1 MKFDNVLANELL
13 MSGYTLPEVAKKL
26 KLNYQQVVY
35 NYKPIPNKNKYIE
48 EEEEE
53 EVKEEKIY
61 FNETYC
67 LESLSPNDLEAYDY
81 YENKNKAYYEI

>member
-1 MKFDNVLANELL
+1 MKFDNTLANELI

-26 KLNYQQVVY
+26 NLNYQQVVY
-35 NYKPIPNKNKYIE
+35 HYKPISNKEKYIE
-48 EEEEE
+48 EEEVVEE
-53 EVKEEKIY
+53 KKIY

>member
-35 NYKPIPNKNKYIE
+35 NTSLFQI
-48 EEEEE
+48 
-53 EVKEEKIY
+53 KISI
-61 FNETYC
+61 
-67 LESLSPNDLEAYDY
+67 LKKKKKSR
-81 YENKNKAYYEI
+81 

>member
-48 EEEEE
+48 EKEE
-53 EVKEEKIY
+53 EVKEKTIY

>member
-1 MKFDNVLANELL
+1 MKFDNTLANELI

-26 KLNYQQVVY
+26 NLNYQQVVY
-35 NYKPIPNKNKYIE
+35 HYKPISNKEKYIE
-48 EEEEE
+48 EEEVVEE
-53 EVKEEKIY
+53 KKIY
-61 FNETYC
+61 FNKTYC

>member
-48 EEEEE
+48 
-53 EVKEEKIY
+53 
-61 FNETYC
+61 
-67 LESLSPNDLEAYDY
+67 D
-81 YENKNKAYYEI
+81 